1 MSWRRK
7 RSTCGSPLACSP
19 MPSGNSHG
27 RLATQQA
34 AMFRPSGGHP
44 RSIPHAVHSVL
55 FRSRSVAR
63 QSAAEHHGFG
73 RRWHSHPRDSPRPL
87 GAAYG
92 PLHGGSCARTR
103 TGTGRSP
110 GRWWRLRSWCGARF
124 VVVESAVVLAE
135 PVADSA
141 GAVGIVE
148 RAIVRK
154 PSDVADQA
162 QQISRSAQPWPPG
175 SCGGNVGSTGDLPD
189 KSLEEPSTA
198 SIGWAAPLRGGQGT
212 QPAYIW
218 HTRAHEKGP

>member
-7 RSTCGSPLACSP
+7 RSTCSSPLACSP

-63 QSAAEHHGFG
+63 QSAASTTGSG
-73 RRWHSHPRDSPRPL
+73 AGGTLIRVTPLDRWER
-87 GAAYG
+87 
-92 PLHGGSCARTR
+92 R
-103 TGTGRSP
+103 TGLATVVLVRAP
-110 GRWWRLRSWCGARF
+110 GRAQVDLLVGCGHG
-124 VVVESAVVLAE
+124 VVLASWSSNL
-135 PVADSA
+135 PSYSPNLSRILRARSA
-141 GAVGIVE
+141 SSSE
-148 RAIVRK
+148 RSYASLLTSPIRR
-154 PSDVADQA
+154 
-162 QQISRSAQPWPPG
+162 SRSAQPWPPG